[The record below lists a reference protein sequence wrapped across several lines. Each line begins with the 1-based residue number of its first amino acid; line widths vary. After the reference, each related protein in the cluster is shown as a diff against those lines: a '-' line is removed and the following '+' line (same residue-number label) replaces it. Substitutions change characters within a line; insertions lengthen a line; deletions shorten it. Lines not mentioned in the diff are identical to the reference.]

1 MRGFLNHFLM
11 LDYILIII
19 CLFLYQPNYFSQ
31 NQLNSKNDK
40 LPINIWKPYTKSL
53 NLSEKE
59 IVENSTEDADIVLD
73 KKNFHIKRRV
83 VKQTLQKLKQEKFLD
98 NDWQRLDGP
107 QGGSVRR
114 FYTINDTIYAIT
126 DRDVFQLQ
134 DQKWISIYNNPNSIN
149 LNLCMYKSQ
158 TNIIIVGT
166 DKGLCYSSDSGESW
180 HNVQNDLN
188 FIAISDI
195 VESPD
200 GKILIATSNGI
211 YSSLDNA
218 NQFTQFSLPNI
229 NTNTITFDKV
239 GNIWAGTSDGVYKA
253 KYDSNL
259 TWQKMDLE
267 KNYYKKIIFDSK
279 GVAYTYNNNYVFRST
294 DNGLSWEYLGGG
306 WINDIMVDNNDKLI
320 ITGTYNIY
328 ITSENGIDT
337 MSIASNIFL
346 LNTFLT
352 NRNELLVGTL
362 GAGALAY
369 NRLANT
375 FNDFSNGMNAST
387 IRAILSMG
395 NGEII
400 VSTDANACY
409 ITGDNGF
416 TWKKVL
422 NYRTLILKKGI
433 GNTIYAA
440 VKGGISKSIDFGRT
454 WEPLNIDVLPYFV
467 SAFDF
472 SDDNTTIC
480 AGTST
485 GELYTSY
492 DGGRNFKKVKDANYI
507 FVDAIKYINSNSFI
521 ISNDQ
526 MYFTNDASNA
536 LLPLGNVIQG
546 RINDIILDNNR
557 NIYIASSNGLF
568 KSNNGLNWSKISS
581 IQSGYLMTDEFNNLY
596 SITGNGVVNV
606 SYDFGRTWEAISDPI
621 GPYFLWSSGISK
633 NGYIFEGTQD
643 HGIYRKK
650 IEIKELEISDN
661 SISQNFPNPFNSETV
676 IHYRLQQNSLVT
688 IKIYDLLG
696 REVTT
701 LVNEAKN
708 KGRYEVNLNGKNL
721 ASGIYFYRITTNNY
735 SEVKKMVLLK

>member
-422 NYRTLILKKGI
+422 NYRTLILKR
-433 GNTIYAA
+433 
-440 VKGGISKSIDFGRT
+440 V
-454 WEPLNIDVLPYFV
+454 
-467 SAFDF
+467 
-472 SDDNTTIC
+472 
-480 AGTST
+480 
-485 GELYTSY
+485 
-492 DGGRNFKKVKDANYI
+492 
-507 FVDAIKYINSNSFI
+507 
-521 ISNDQ
+521 
-526 MYFTNDASNA
+526 
-536 LLPLGNVIQG
+536 
-546 RINDIILDNNR
+546 
-557 NIYIASSNGLF
+557 
-568 KSNNGLNWSKISS
+568 
-581 IQSGYLMTDEFNNLY
+581 
-596 SITGNGVVNV
+596 
-606 SYDFGRTWEAISDPI
+606 
-621 GPYFLWSSGISK
+621 
-633 NGYIFEGTQD
+633 
-643 HGIYRKK
+643 
-650 IEIKELEISDN
+650 
-661 SISQNFPNPFNSETV
+661 
-676 IHYRLQQNSLVT
+676 
-688 IKIYDLLG
+688 
-696 REVTT
+696 
-701 LVNEAKN
+701 
-708 KGRYEVNLNGKNL
+708 
-721 ASGIYFYRITTNNY
+721 
-735 SEVKKMVLLK
+735 